1 EIYVSSADWMPRN
14 FFARVEL
21 MVPILDEK
29 AKEKIRQEV
38 FEPLR
43 SDNFRARDLMPDGAY
58 LRRHPVPGEAP
69 RDAQQDL
76 LDRLARRGL
85 KAVPAL

>member
-1 EIYVSSADWMPRN
+1 
-14 FFARVEL
+14 

-38 FEPLR
+38 LGPFR
-43 SDNFRARDLMPDGAY
+43 TDNTRARDLQSDGTY
-58 LRRHPVPGEAP
+58 VRRRPAPGEAP